1 MSISAGGRV
10 DFDFEGS
17 LQLARKLWQLADD
30 LVTEDDGRGTEAETA
45 LAKWE
50 GPYSTQFG
58 ERRTSERESRTNVVS
73 GLRADARSWAS
84 AWVEA
89 MHQQN
94 KNNRA
99 AKVEQ
104 IRDDRGW
111 LEKGWDNTFGEDD
124 SDDQVG
130 EADRPSTP
138 QPPEFTATAEEQ
150 VF

>member
-1 MSISAGGRV
+1 MSPTSGGRV

-30 LVTEDDGRGTEAETA
+30 LVTEDNGRSTEAETA
-45 LAKWE
+45 LDKWE
-50 GPYSTQFG
+50 GPYGTQFG
-58 ERRTSERESRTNVVS
+58 ERRTAESDSRTNVVS
-73 GLRADARSWAS
+73 GLRTDARSWAS

-99 AKVEQ
+99 AKVEDV
-104 IRDDRGW
+104 RENRAW
-111 LEKGWDNTFGEDD
+111 YEKGWDATFGEDD
-124 SDDQVG
+124 SDEQVG